1 MRINVIFAVGKIRIQ
16 FALFKFTIY
25 ISDPNAW

>member
-1 MRINVIFAVGKIRIQ
+1 MYIIVNFSVGKLRIQ
-16 FALFKFTIY
+16 FALFRNH

>member
-1 MRINVIFAVGKIRIQ
+1 MRIIVNFSVGQIRIQ
-16 FALFKFTIY
+16 FALFTNH